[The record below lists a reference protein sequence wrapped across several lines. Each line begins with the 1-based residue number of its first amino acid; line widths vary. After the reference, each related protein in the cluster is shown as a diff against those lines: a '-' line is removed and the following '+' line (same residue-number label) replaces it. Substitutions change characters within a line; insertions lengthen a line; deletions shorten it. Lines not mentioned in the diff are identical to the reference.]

1 VLLLLV
7 TGDVVLGVEGGED
20 AGNYGAGLEGAVGV
34 VVELERGVGVEVGV
48 EVELAVELEVKT
60 GIEGL

>member
-1 VLLLLV
+1 VLLLLEA
-7 TGDVVLGVEGGED
+7 GDVVAGVEGGED
-20 AGNYGAGLEGAVGV
+20 SGNYGAGFEGAVGV

>member
-1 VLLLLV
+1 MLLILV
-7 TGDVVLGVEGGED
+7 GGDVVAEVEGGED
-20 AGNYGAGLEGAVGV
+20 AGNYGAGLEGAVGA
-34 VVELERGVGVEVGV
+34 VVELEPVVGV